1 MNVVRELGIGVHH
14 DSDTVWFV
22 KAYLAVFSP
31 ILLLA
36 GWRMLKNACWGRK
49 GAQITGGRG

>member
-1 MNVVRELGIGVHH
+1 VNVVRELGIGVHH